1 MNIANDYNLSYAD
14 LGNSTQ
20 VVQGYTWKVSKTHP
34 KTDKSCAVASTTV
47 NGVTI
52 RLDIPDQSKV
62 GYLYIGRTNVESLII
77 DTENIEDAEV
87 RELVETGYLAMRAAL
102 DAAMVQQQ
110 QEAEEKKTRRETRE
124 AAERAAAAAIRRNWR
139 QGRSQSPR
147 S

>member
-102 DAAMVQQQ
+102 
-110 QEAEEKKTRRETRE
+110 E
-124 AAERAAAAAIRRNWR
+124 AATVQRELEFDKAQAKHTAKHTSNQTVAERIWP
-139 QGRSQSPR
+139 QQDD
-147 S
+147 